1 MSQYIIGI
9 VLLKYIYILLMLNS
23 GGHTIDLEGLLSQR
37 LSEDKLLIV
46 PEEISAQIPPRVP
59 LEVRTLQ
66 NKVKKLKTIK
76 MAKLPTKT
84 QFIMELNENSD
95 YRELLSSIEDLER
108 NDLKKAKSRLLK
120 IIDNSKEGIRE
131 AESKI
136 EQKQSSLICIQAF
149 YYLSKVQQSEG
160 LIEEAVATQ
169 KMILQNFDIA
179 DLHIKGQLMLSLGNL
194 YRILLKFQEAADKF
208 YQALILYER
217 LNWKVQQAD
226 CLLQLGIVYALL
238 NDYESAKLITY
249 EALEIYR
256 ENIIEDNIKVGKA
269 YYALGKI
276 FYYSKAFE
284 VAIEYLL
291 KSLKIH
297 SDYYGNDYDFNFV
310 QIYNLL
316 GIIYQ
321 VQQQLETAIDYY
333 TLAVRCYRG
342 SFDAQLGQI
351 LNNIGVAYLG
361 LKKLDLAS
369 DFFNNADQVYSIYF
383 EQTNILRKRVQVNLE
398 SIKVKL

>member
-1 MSQYIIGI
+1 MPLTNRRMSQYSIET
-9 VLLKYIYILLMLNS
+9 VSLKYQSILLMLNS
-23 GGHTIDLEGLLSQR
+23 GGHTIDFEGILTQR
-37 LSEDKLLIV
+37 QSEDKLLIV
-46 PEEISAQIPPRVP
+46 PEELGAQVPPRVQF
-59 LEVRTLQ
+59 EVHTTQ

-84 QFIMELNENSD
+84 QFILELSENSD
-95 YRELLSSIEDLER
+95 YRELLASVEDLER
-108 NDLKKAKSRLLK
+108 NELKKAKARLLK
-120 IIDNSKEGIRE
+120 IIGNSKEGINE
-131 AESKI
+131 AQTKI
-136 EQKQSSLICIQAF
+136 EEKQSSVICIQAF

-169 KMILQNFDIA
+169 NMILQNFDIA

-226 CLLQLGIVYALL
+226 CLLQLGIVYALI

-256 ENIIEDNIKVGKA
+256 DNIIENNIKVGKA

-284 VAIEYLL
+284 VATEYLL

-297 SDYYGNDYDFNFV
+297 TEFYQNDYDFNFV

-316 GIIYQ
+316 GIVYQ
-321 VQQQLETAIDYY
+321 VQHQLEIAIDYY

-342 SFDAQLGQI
+342 TFDAQLGQI

-361 LKKLDLAS
+361 LKKNELAS
-369 DFFNNADQVYSIYF
+369 DFFNNADQVYI
-383 EQTNILRKRVQVNLE
+383 QLNLE
-398 SIKVKL
+398 SVKL

>member
-1 MSQYIIGI
+1 
-9 VLLKYIYILLMLNS
+9 MLNS
-23 GGHTIDLEGLLSQR
+23 GGHSIDLEGFITQR
-37 LSEDKLLIV
+37 LSEDKLLMV
-46 PEEISAQIPPRVP
+46 PEEVSAQIPPRVS
-59 LEVRTLQ
+59 LEVHTMQ
-66 NKVKKLKTIK
+66 NKVKKLKSIK

-84 QFIMELNENSD
+84 QFILELSENSD
-95 YRELLSSIEDLER
+95 YRELLGSIEDLER
-108 NDLKKAKSRLLK
+108 NELKKAKQRLLK
-120 IIDNSKEGIRE
+120 VIANSKERIKE
-131 AESKI
+131 AQTKI
-136 EQKQSSLICIQAF
+136 EQKQSSIIFIQAF

-169 KMILQNFDIA
+169 TMILQNFDIA
-179 DLHIKGQLMLSLGNL
+179 DLHIKGQLLLSLGNL
-194 YRILLKFQEAADKF
+194 YRIQLKFQEAADSF

-256 ENIIEDNIKVGKA
+256 DNIIENNIKVGKA

-284 VAIEYLL
+284 VATEYLL

-297 SDYYGNDYDFNFV
+297 SDYYHNDYDFNFV

-316 GIIYQ
+316 GILYQ
-321 VQQQLETAIDYY
+321 VQQQLDIAIDYY
-333 TLAVRCYRG
+333 TLAIRCYRG

-361 LKKLDLAS
+361 LKKFELAN

-383 EQTNILRKRVQVNLE
+383 EQTNILRKRVKLNLE
-398 SIKVKL
+398 SIKVKQ

>member
-1 MSQYIIGI
+1 
-9 VLLKYIYILLMLNS
+9 MLNS
-23 GGHTIDLEGLLSQR
+23 GGHTIDLEGILTQR
-37 LSEDKLLIV
+37 QSEDKLLIV
-46 PEEISAQIPPRVP
+46 PEEISAQVPPRIS
-59 LEVRTLQ
+59 LEVHTMQ

-76 MAKLPTKT
+76 MTKMPTKT
-84 QFIMELNENSD
+84 QFIMDLSQNND
-95 YRELLSSIEDLER
+95 YRELLGSIEDLER
-108 NDLKKAKSRLLK
+108 NELKKAKSRLVK
-120 IIDNSKEGIRE
+120 IIANSKEGIKE
-131 AESKI
+131 AQTKI
-136 EQKQSSLICIQAF
+136 EQKQCSLICIQAF

-160 LIEEAVATQ
+160 LIEEAVMTQ

-256 ENIIEDNIKVGKA
+256 ENIIENNIKVGKA

-291 KSLKIH
+291 KSQKIH
-297 SDYYGNDYDFNFV
+297 ADYYKNDYDFNFV

-316 GIIYQ
+316 GIVYQ
-321 VQQQLETAIDYY
+321 VQQQLEKAIDYY

-361 LKKLDLAS
+361 LKKFELAS

-383 EQTNILRKRVQVNLE
+383 EQTNILRKRVRANLE
-398 SIKVKL
+398 SIKVKQ

>member
-1 MSQYIIGI
+1 
-9 VLLKYIYILLMLNS
+9 MLNS
-23 GGHTIDLEGLLSQR
+23 GGHSIDFEGFITQR

-46 PEEISAQIPPRVP
+46 PEEVSAQIPPRVA
-59 LEVRTLQ
+59 LEVHTMQ
-66 NKVKKLKTIK
+66 NKVKKLKSIK
-76 MAKLPTKT
+76 MAKLPSKT
-84 QFIMELNENSD
+84 QFILELSDNSV
-95 YRELLSSIEDLER
+95 YRELLGSIEDLER
-108 NDLKKAKSRLLK
+108 NELKKAKSRLLK
-120 IIDNSKEGIRE
+120 IIASSKEEIKQ
-131 AESKI
+131 AQTKI
-136 EQKQSSLICIQAF
+136 EEKQSSVICIQAF

-160 LIEEAVATQ
+160 LIEEAIATQ
-169 KMILQNFDIA
+169 NMILQNFDIA

-194 YRILLKFQEAADKF
+194 YRILLKFQEAAKNF

-238 NDYESAKLITY
+238 SRQFNYCQDDYEPAKLITY

-256 ENIIEDNIKVGKA
+256 ENIIENNIKVGNA
-269 YYALGKI
+269 YYTLGKI

-284 VAIEYLL
+284 VATEYLL

-297 SDYYGNDYDFNFV
+297 SDYYQNEYDFNFV
-310 QIYNLL
+310 KIYNLL
-316 GIIYQ
+316 GIVYQ
-321 VQQQLETAIDYY
+321 VQHQLDVAIDYF

-361 LKKLDLAS
+361 LKELELAS

-383 EQTNILRKRVQVNLE
+383 EQTNILRKRVKLNLE
-398 SIKVKL
+398 SIKAHQ

>member
-1 MSQYIIGI
+1 MSQSLIEI
-9 VLLKYIYILLMLNS
+9 VSLKYQTILLMLNS
-23 GGHTIDLEGLLSQR
+23 GGHSIDLEGFITQR
-37 LSEDKLLIV
+37 LSEDKLLMV
-46 PEEISAQIPPRVP
+46 PEEISAQIPPRVS
-59 LEVRTLQ
+59 LEVHTMQ
-66 NKVKKLKTIK
+66 NKVKKLKSIK

-84 QFIMELNENSD
+84 QFILELSENSD
-95 YRELLSSIEDLER
+95 YRELLGSIEDLER
-108 NDLKKAKSRLLK
+108 NELKKAKQRLLK
-120 IIDNSKEGIRE
+120 VIANSKERIKE
-131 AESKI
+131 AQTKI
-136 EQKQSSLICIQAF
+136 EQKQSSIIFIQAF

-169 KMILQNFDIA
+169 TMILQNFDIA
-179 DLHIKGQLMLSLGNL
+179 DLHIKGQLLLSLGNL
-194 YRILLKFQEAADKF
+194 YRIQLKFQEAADSF

-256 ENIIEDNIKVGKA
+256 DNIIENNIKVGKA

-284 VAIEYLL
+284 VATEYLL

-297 SDYYGNDYDFNFV
+297 SDYYHNDYDFNFV

-316 GIIYQ
+316 GILYQ
-321 VQQQLETAIDYY
+321 VQQQLDIAIDYY
-333 TLAVRCYRG
+333 TLAIRCYRG

-351 LNNIGVAYLG
+351 LNNIGVAYLS
-361 LKKLDLAS
+361 LKKFELAS
-369 DFFNNADQVYSIYF
+369 DFFNNADQVYI
-383 EQTNILRKRVQVNLE
+383 QLNLE
-398 SIKVKL
+398 SIKVKQ